1 MNMVLLPRSDSVRR
15 QWFTDARDDG
25 RRMELSW
32 HGDEA
37 LVIVSLWHGSIC
49 RATFR
54 MPVDQA
60 PALIQTLADASVDAV
75 QPRSSVSPTGRRST
89 LFERGRDRLRKH
101 AGEVIT
107 LAGSPDRRERY

>member
-1 MNMVLLPRSDSVRR
+1 MMNLMLLSRPDSVRR

-32 HGDEA
+32 HSDEA
-37 LVIVSLWHGSIC
+37 LVIVSLWHGSMC

-54 MPVDQA
+54 MPVEQA
-60 PALIQTLADASVDAV
+60 PALIETLADALGDAV
-75 QPRSSVSPTGRRST
+75 QPRSSVGPTGKRST

-101 AGEVIT
+101 VAEIIM
-107 LAGSPDRRERY
+107 LAERADSH